1 MPGECI
7 RRVSLGVFQIGDNN
21 YRVQVRRDGVLQ
33 RKYFST
39 ADAAQTYHQKKFC
52 KSSRRAGAMP
62 SASEKWTRVS
72 MNVYHLRNKYVVQV
86 RRDGVLQRKWFSTA
100 DAAQTYYQKK
110 FCKKSSRVS
119 RAPVDG

>member
-1 MPGECI
+1 MPSGCT
-7 RRVSLGVFQIGDNN
+7 RVSLGVFQIGNK
-21 YRVQVRRDGVLQ
+21 YVVQVRRDGVLR

-39 ADAAQTYHQKKFC
+39 ADAAQTYHQKKLC
-52 KSSRRAGAMP
+52 KSSRMASAMP
-62 SASEKWTRVS
+62 SSEKWTRVS
-72 MNVYHLRNKYVVQV
+72 MNVYQLRNKYVVQV